1 MQSALG
7 GLVVLVLAVMAKY
20 VMNRLWQKTLM
31 SSASDALSSI
41 ESFGLRV
48 HAPGFGP
55 VIRATGQC
63 AGESVC
69 IEWRGGVR
77 GETSR
82 YRVGKRKG
90 TLPLIRTRGDV
101 QRVLLGGEE

>member
-7 GLVVLVLAVMAKY
+7 GFVVLVLAVMAKY

-31 SSASDALSSI
+31 TSAADALAAA
-41 ESFGLRV
+41 ETFGLQVQR
-48 HAPGFGP
+48 PGYGP
-55 VIRATGQC
+55 VIRAK
-63 AGESVC
+63 GEILGRRVS

-82 YRVGKRKG
+82 YRDGHRKEVI
-90 TLPLIRTRGDV
+90 PLIRTQLDL
-101 QRVLLGGEE
+101 QRVLGTEE